1 MDVMIEA
8 LLRREAY
15 DHPVESIRLLETHIS
30 WILLTGPFAYKLKK
44 PVDLGF
50 VDFSTPERRRW
61 FCREELRLNR
71 RLAPDLYVDLRE
83 VRGPRGRAAFHGD
96 GPVIEVALRMRQFR
110 QEDLLPRAFEAGRIS
125 PRLIDQLADT
135 LVSFHGAAAAAPRD
149 GRLGSPEAVRAPAL
163 ANLEV
168 LTAEGP
174 AGPVLTALD
183 AWTRAEAERQGPFFA
198 ARKAAGAI
206 RECHGDLHLGNMVL
220 HGGRIEV
227 FDCLE
232 FNESLRWI
240 DPVSDM
246 AFLVMDL
253 DRSGEAGAAWRVLN
267 RWLEGGGDYEGLRA
281 WRWYRV
287 YRALVRAKV
296 AALRL
301 RQDDLPATEA
311 DRLRGERQAYLDW
324 AGRISRPGE
333 GALVITHG
341 VSGSG
346 KSHLAAHLGERLGWI
361 HLRSDVER
369 RRLLGRW
376 GPAGLGG
383 GARFEGDPYRAEV
396 SDHLYGERLPA
407 CAEAALDG
415 GLSVIVDATFLRRR
429 DRQRMRRLAER
440 RGAPFLILDC
450 RVSPGL
456 ARERIAGRRRRGEDP
471 SEADAEVLAMQ
482 LGRVEHLGPEERDR
496 CLTVEPPM
504 VPAAASGEGGDDGFA
519 VLAGRIRRRLEG

>member
-1 MDVMIEA
+1 MDRMIEA

-50 VDFSTPERRRW
+50 VDFSTPEKRRW
-61 FCREELRLNR
+61 FCQEELRLNR
-71 RLAPDLYVDLRE
+71 RLAPGLYVDLRE
-83 VRGPRGRAAFHGD
+83 VRGPRERAAFHGD
-96 GPVIEVALRMRQFR
+96 GPVIEVAVRMRQFR
-110 QEDLLPRAFEAGRIS
+110 QEDLLRRAFEAGRIA

-135 LVSFHGAAAAAPRD
+135 LVSFHAAAAVAPAA
-149 GRLGSPEAVRAPAL
+149 GPLGSPEAVRAPAL

-168 LTAEGP
+168 LAAEGP
-174 AGPVLTALD
+174 AGPVLAALD
-183 AWTRAEAERQGPFFA
+183 GWTRAEAERQGPFFA
-198 ARKAAGAI
+198 ARQAAGAI

-220 HGGRIEV
+220 HQGRIEI

-267 RWLEGGGDYEGLRA
+267 RWLEGGGDYGGLRA

-301 RQDDLPATEA
+301 RQGDLPATEPE
-311 DRLRGERQAYLDW
+311 RLRGERQAYLDW
-324 AGRISRPGE
+324 AGQISRPGE
-333 GALVITHG
+333 GALVITRG

-346 KSHLAAHLGERLGWI
+346 KSHLAAHLCELLGWI

-369 RRLLGRW
+369 HRLLGRW
-376 GPAGLGG
+376 GPAGQAGR
-383 GARFEGDPYRAEV
+383 ARFEGDPYRSEV
-396 SDHLYGERLPA
+396 SEHLYAERLPA
-407 CAEAALDG
+407 CAEATLEG
-415 GLSVIVDATFLRRR
+415 GLSVLVDATFLELRHRR
-429 DRQRMRRLAER
+429 RMRRLAER
-440 RGAPFLILDC
+440 RGAAFLLLDC
-450 RVSPGL
+450 RVSPDL
-456 ARERIAGRRRRGEDP
+456 ARERIAGRRRRGSDP
-471 SEADAEVLAMQ
+471 SEADADVLAMQ
-482 LGRVEHLGPEERDR
+482 LRLAEELDPDERDR
-496 CLTVEPPM
+496 CFTVEPGM
-504 VPAAASGEGGDDGFA
+504 VPEAPSGEGGDRFA
-519 VLAGRIRRRLEG
+519 VLARRIRERLEE